1 MILKIGIAATV
12 IGFTSWLSGKKP
24 ELAGFIIS
32 LPLASLLALA
42 FSNTEHKDAAASIT
56 FAKSILIGV
65 PVSWLFFA
73 PFFFADKLGNSFWLL
88 WHRRCLAAHW
98 LFCAPLH
105 RVSAALNQRASA
117 AESTPTG

>member
-1 MILKIGIAATV
+1 MMMLIKIGIAATA

-24 ELAGFIIS
+24 ELAGFIIA

-42 FSNTEHKDAAASIT
+42 FSYMEHKDAATSIT

-73 PFFFADKLGNSFWLL
+73 PFFFADRLGGNFWLCYGIGIAL
-88 WHRRCLAAHW
+88 LVAGFFIHRYI
-98 LFCAPLH
+98 
-105 RVSAALNQRASA
+105 SAFL
-117 AESTPTG
+117 